1 MKPIKII
8 GIGLSPRD
16 LTQAHLDII
25 ESADILVGGKRHLE
39 YFKDSSAE
47 KKEITKNI
55 TGAIDF
61 IKDRM
66 GESAIV
72 VIASGDPLFYG
83 IGSLLAKF
91 LGPDNVVIH
100 PNISAI
106 SGAFSRIKES
116 WNDAYVVS
124 LHGRDS
130 ETDLL
135 CAVKNRDKIA
145 VYTDPVRNPVWVANL
160 LLERGYEEFKM
171 CVLERMGDPDER
183 VSWLSLSDAS
193 KHIFN
198 EPNVLILKRI
208 PSETGPADTAVIL
221 GAPDEQ
227 YDHRRG
233 LITKSEIRAVTLSKL
248 QLLPHHILWDLGAGS
263 GSVSIEASVFLRKGR
278 IYAVEKDPERIKQIE
293 INRSRFGVLNLHIH
307 QSVLPRGLEK
317 LPAPDRVF
325 IGGGGR
331 DIHEII
337 RISYESLKPDGR
349 MVVNTVVLENFE
361 TARKLFEEIGLQT
374 DMVQIQVNRSRK
386 MPKGKRFEAQN
397 PVWIISGQKGKP

>member
-1 MKPIKII
+1 MKPVNVI
-8 GIGLSPRD
+8 GIGLSPKD
-16 LTQAHLDII
+16 LTQEHLDII
-25 ESADILVGGKRHLE
+25 KSADILVGGKRHLE
-39 YFKDSSAE
+39 YFKDSSAD

-61 IKDRM
+61 VKDRM
-66 GESAIV
+66 GENAIV
-72 VIASGDPLFYG
+72 VLASGDPLFYG
-83 IGSLLAKF
+83 IGSLLAKS
-91 LGPDNVVIH
+91 LGSDNVVIH

-116 WNDAYVVS
+116 WNDAAVVS

-135 CAVKNRDKIA
+135 SALKNRDKIA
-145 VYTDPVRNPVWVANL
+145 VYTDPVRNPAWVANL
-160 LLERGYEEFKM
+160 LIERGYEEFEM

-193 KHIFN
+193 KLVFN
-198 EPNVLILKRI
+198 EPNVLILKRKS
-208 PSETGPADTAVIL
+208 SETGSDTEVLL
-221 GAPDEQ
+221 GAPDEW
-227 YDHRRG
+227 YDHQRG

-263 GSVSIEASVFLRKGR
+263 GSISIEASVFLKKGR

-293 INRSRFGVLNLHIH
+293 VNRSRFGVWNLHIN
-307 QSVLPRGLEK
+307 QSVLPQGLEK

-331 DIHEII
+331 DIDEII
-337 RISYESLKPDGR
+337 RKSYESLKPDGR

-361 TARKLFEEIGLQT
+361 TAGKLFEEIGLQT
-374 DMVQIQVNRSRK
+374 DVVQIQVNRSKK

-397 PVWIISGQKGKP
+397 PVWIISGQKEKP